1 MDDNHKDNNECKVTN
16 GAGNDDG
23 EGGLYEVCGFCD
35 FDCNL
40 NVGFTVDDDAD
51 NNGDGEHGN
60 INDLVVDDGDVKID
74 STLLNDES
82 FDDDDIDERVT
93 WVVDD
98 KLHRAEVMLKM
109 LSVRYTLCTTD
120 GDVDDICRDAYNGN
134 GSSIDTIEHNK
145 DVDVTLLLD
154 VFDAGEYVIFVSCS
168 NRDVDDCSEDDGRF
182 VGNSRDGINDDLD
195 GCE

>member
-1 MDDNHKDNNECKVTN
+1 MTN
-16 GAGNDDG
+16 GA
-23 EGGLYEVCGFCD
+23 EVCGFCD

-134 GSSIDTIEHNK
+134 GSSIDNIEHNK

-154 VFDAGEYVIFVSCS
+154 VVDAGEYVIFVSCS
-168 NRDVDDCSEDDGRF
+168 NCDVDDCGEDDGRV